1 MVPHLE
7 CLHRDRSA
15 LNKWDGES
23 GSEAVRSIS
32 MGLIRSWKRKK
43 MDRHPFPV
51 EWKKVLAGRIPQYPK
66 MPSTQQ
72 QELERLVRY
81 FMAEK
86 NFEGCGGMELHE
98 SQKLIIAA
106 MACIPLIGGVSDL
119 YPYLRSVL
127 VYPTTYAAPYSDS
140 GVDGVVTEGVESRSG
155 ESWDQG
161 VLVFAWDEVAYDLR
175 HPHDGSNIV
184 FHECAHQLDYEWG
197 ATLEDF
203 SWQNRTGAPG
213 LATTLK
219 SSYDRLL
226 QRMDQNRPVFVD
238 DYAATNIHEFFA
250 VMTETWLERSDR
262 VRRHWP
268 EVDRVLRDFYNLNPD
283 FL

>member
-1 MVPHLE
+1 
-7 CLHRDRSA
+7 
-15 LNKWDGES
+15 
-23 GSEAVRSIS
+23 
-32 MGLIRSWKRKK
+32 MGLFRSWKRKK
-43 MDRHPFPV
+43 LERHPFP
-51 EWKKVLAGRIPQYPK
+51 EDWRDVLAGRIPQYPN

-72 QELERLVRY
+72 RELERLVRY

-86 NFEGCGGMELHE
+86 SFEGCGGMDLDE

-161 VLVFAWDEVAYDLR
+161 VLIFAWDEVAYDLR
-175 HPHDGSNIV
+175 HPRDGSNIV

-197 ATLEDF
+197 ATMEDF
-203 SWQNRTGAPG
+203 SWHDRTATPG
-213 LATTLK
+213 MATTLK

-226 QRMDQNRPVFVD
+226 KRMDRRWPIFVD

-250 VMTETWLERSDR
+250 VMTETWLERPDR
-262 VRRHWP
+262 VQRHWP